1 MARQSLKAC
10 QAGIEKAKVALT
22 GKGWTQE
29 ELAGKVETTR
39 QPVANFF
46 AGKGVDRKNFVKI
59 CEHLEL
65 DWQEIAGQPK
75 STNLISSP
83 DGVSTDI
90 NALVQELREKIKPI
104 IQERCGTMRVLDMTQ
119 PIGLGDIYTHVNIL
133 EKIIGRRRLDISELQ
148 QNLKTQLDNFDR
160 FGLGKA
166 TQKRISG
173 IKAVNRYSKLM
184 VLGKPGSGKTTFL
197 KHLAIQCI
205 SEQIFSN
212 YLPIFL
218 PLKEFADT
226 DVKLKLL
233 DYICQQLADDKVDNN
248 AVISLFESGRVL
260 LLLDGLDEVQQQGDN
275 HVIREIRDFSQRFSR
290 NRFVLTCRIAA
301 KEYTFEQFTEVEV
314 ADFDQEQI
322 QSFATKW
329 FTAKNS
335 NLDKVFIEQLQE
347 NPSIYELAS
356 SPILLTLLCIEFEDA
371 GDFPRSRTELYQRA
385 THTLLRRWDA
395 KRAIKRD
402 DVYKQLSVPLKE
414 NLLSYLAFITFE
426 KGEYFWKQQDV
437 QKYIASYIRNFPES
451 PHALEALLLDS
462 EAVLKSIEA
471 QHGLLVE
478 RAREI
483 YSFSHL
489 TFHEYFTAKEI
500 VAKANPEIFNDPSLL
515 NLSKYVF
522 YKQWHEVFLLTSEML
537 KSADILL
544 LSMKIQID
552 RAASHNRH
560 IQELLAWANQKSIQ
574 VSSSHHPAAIRAF
587 YLCLAA
593 GICILDNTSYPFF
606 EEWEFLELSD
616 LLESND
622 SNIQL
627 SFYIGSASGFG
638 MGNFRA
644 PVELVDSN
652 LALDINL
659 AHARAQASLLY
670 RTANRDIENE
680 NFTTILLCQ
689 ADDYEYSEY
698 DEEMK
703 KNHPFDDSNFFQL
716 EDALY
721 AAINLIE
728 NQEFSDEVVKL
739 YEQLPQGVYDH
750 WDEYYH
756 WYKNDSGAWANR
768 LKDLNKNYRNIDY
781 DWPLNDAKE
790 WGTLR
795 AYCYANK
802 LLLDCL
808 NTQCYVSL
816 DTRQYIQETLLLP
829 FNEIEKMMEIERKK
843 LLNRD

>member
-1 MARQSLKAC
+1 MSKRSSQLSTEGYKIAQKAL
-10 QAGIEKAKVALT
+10 ESKA
-22 GKGWTQE
+22 WTKE
-29 ELAGKVETTR
+29 FLAGELELSSGTIH
-39 QPVANFF
+39 NFF
-46 AGKGVDRKNFVKI
+46 ARKPVEKENFAKI
-59 CEHLEL
+59 CGLL
-65 DWQEIAGQPK
+65 EIATQEVIDL
-75 STNLISSP
+75 SEFQN
-83 DGVSTDI
+83 
-90 NALVQELREKIKPI
+90 QELIDKLVADIRQKSHNSI
-104 IQERCGTMRVLDMTQ
+104 IQRCGTMKVLDMTY
-119 PIGLGDIYTHVNIL
+119 PIEINHIYTTVNIL
-133 EKIIGRRRLDISELQ
+133 DKITGRQRKSIDEL
-148 QNLKTQLDNFDR
+148 TQKFERNNFDR
-160 FGLGKA
+160 LGLP
-166 TQKRISG
+166 QVVEKRVPG
-173 IKAVNRYSKLM
+173 LEAVKKYEKLL

-205 SEQIFSN
+205 SERIFSN

-218 PLKEFADT
+218 SLKEFADT

-233 DYICQQLADDKVDNN
+233 DYICQQLADDRVDNN
-248 AVISLFESGRVL
+248 SVISLFESGRIL
-260 LLLDGLDEVQQQGDN
+260 LLLDGLDEVQQQADN
-275 HVIREIRDFSQRFSR
+275 HVIREIRDFSQRFSM

-301 KEYTFEQFTEVEV
+301 KEYTFEQFTEVEL

-371 GDFPRSRTELYQRA
+371 GDLPRSRTELYQRA

-414 NLLSYLAFITFE
+414 NLLSYLALITFE

-437 QKYIASYIRNFPES
+437 QKYIASYIINFPES

-537 KSADILL
+537 KSADVLL

-552 RAASHNRH
+552 RAVSHNRH
-560 IQELLAWANQKSIQ
+560 LQELFAWANQKSLQ

-593 GICILDNTSYPFF
+593 GICILDHTSYPFL
-606 EEWEFLELSD
+606 EHWEFLEMSH
-616 LLESND
+616 LLESLD
-622 SNIQL
+622 SNIEL
-627 SFYIGSASGFG
+627 SFYTGSGLGFG
-638 MGNFRA
+638 MGNFHA
-644 PVELVDSN
+644 PVELVNSN

-670 RTANRDIENE
+670 RIANRDIENE
-680 NFTTILLCQ
+680 NFTSIILWQ
-689 ADDYEYSEY
+689 ADDYEYSESD
-698 DEEMK
+698 DEMREK
-703 KNHPFDDSNFFQL
+703 HPIDDTNFSTL
-716 EDALY
+716 NEALY
-721 AAINLIE
+721 TARNLID
-728 NQEFSDEVVKL
+728 NQEFFDELDKL
-739 YEQLPQGVYDH
+739 DEELPQGVYDY

-768 LKDLNKNYRNIDY
+768 LKELNQKYRNIDY
-781 DWPLNDAKE
+781 DWPLNNAEE
-790 WGTLR
+790 WGLLR

-816 DTRQYIQETLLLP
+816 DTRQYIQSTLLLP
-829 FNEIEKMMEIERKK
+829 FNEIEKMMEIERKQ
-843 LLNRD
+843 LLNTD

>member
-1 MARQSLKAC
+1 MSKRSSQLSSEGSKIAQKAL
-10 QAGIEKAKVALT
+10 EL
-22 GKGWTQE
+22 KGWTKE
-29 ELAGKVETTR
+29 FLASQIYLSSGTIHS
-39 QPVANFF
+39 FF
-46 AGKGVDRKNFVKI
+46 ARKPVEKENFAKI
-59 CEHLEL
+59 CGILKIAT
-65 DWQEIAGQPK
+65 QEVIDIPK
-75 STNLISSP
+75 FQNIDNLVAEIRQKTQDS
-83 DGVSTDI
+83 
-90 NALVQELREKIKPI
+90 I
-104 IQERCGTMRVLDMTQ
+104 IQKCGAMKVLDMTY
-119 PIGLGDIYTHVNIL
+119 PIEINHIYTNVNIL
-133 EKIIGRRRLDISELQ
+133 DKITGRQRKSIDEI
-148 QNLKTQLDNFDR
+148 TQKFDR
-160 FGLGKA
+160 NNLDRWGLPQVFETRVPGLE
-166 TQKRISG
+166 
-173 IKAVNRYSKLM
+173 AVKKYDNLL

-218 PLKEFADT
+218 SLKEFADT

-233 DYICQQLADDKVDNN
+233 DYICQQLADDRVDNN
-248 AVISLFESGRVL
+248 SVISLFESGRIL
-260 LLLDGLDEVQQQGDN
+260 LLLDGLDEVQQQADN
-275 HVIREIRDFSQRFSR
+275 YVIREIRDFSQRFSR

-301 KEYTFEQFTEVEV
+301 KEYTFEQFTEVEL

-371 GDFPRSRTELYQRA
+371 GDFPRTRTELYQRA

-402 DVYKQLSVPLKE
+402 DFYKHLSVLHKE
-414 NLLSYLAFITFE
+414 NLLSYLALMTFE

-451 PHALEALLLDS
+451 PHALEALMLDS
-462 EAVLKSIEA
+462 EAVLKSIES

-537 KSADILL
+537 KSADVLL
-544 LSMKIQID
+544 LSMKFQID
-552 RAASHNRH
+552 IAASHNRH
-560 IQELLAWANQKSIQ
+560 IQELLAWASQKSIQ

-587 YLCLAA
+587 CLCLAA
-593 GICILDNTSYPFF
+593 GICILDHTIYPFL
-606 EEWEFLELSD
+606 EHWEFLELSD
-616 LLESND
+616 LLESLD
-622 SNIQL
+622 SNIEL
-627 SFYIGSASGFG
+627 SFYTGSGLGFG
-638 MGNFRA
+638 MGNFHA

-670 RTANRDIENE
+670 RIANRDIANRDIENE
-680 NFTTILLCQ
+680 NFTSIILWQ
-689 ADDYEYSEY
+689 ADDYEYSESD
-698 DEEMK
+698 DEMREK
-703 KNHPFDDSNFFQL
+703 HPIDDTNFYTL
-716 EDALY
+716 NEALY
-721 AAINLIE
+721 TARNLID
-728 NQEFSDEVVKL
+728 NQEFFDEVVKL
-739 YEQLPQGVYDH
+739 DEELPQGVYDY

-768 LKDLNKNYRNIDY
+768 LKELNQKYRNIDY
-781 DWPLNDAKE
+781 DWPLNNAEE
-790 WGTLR
+790 WGLLR

-816 DTRQYIQETLLLP
+816 DTREYIQETLLLP

>member
-1 MARQSLKAC
+1 MSKRSSQLSIVGYIIAQKAL
-10 QAGIEKAKVALT
+10 ES
-22 GKGWTQE
+22 KGWTKE
-29 ELAGKVETTR
+29 FLAGLLELSPSTIH
-39 QPVANFF
+39 NFF
-46 AGKGVDRKNFVKI
+46 ARKPIEKENFAKI
-59 CEHLEL
+59 CVAL
-65 DWQEIAGQPK
+65 QIASKEVIDIPK
-75 STNLISSP
+75 FQNNESIDKL
-83 DGVSTDI
+83 VADI
-90 NALVQELREKIKPI
+90 RQKSQNSI
-104 IQERCGTMRVLDMTQ
+104 IQRCGIMKVLDMTY
-119 PIGLGDIYTHVNIL
+119 PIEINHIYTTVNIL
-133 EKIIGRRRLDISELQ
+133 DKITGRQRKSIDEL
-148 QNLKTQLDNFDR
+148 TQKFDRNNFDR
-160 FGLGKA
+160 LGLP
-166 TQKRISG
+166 QVVEKRVPGLEVVKKYEKMI
-173 IKAVNRYSKLM
+173 

-218 PLKEFADT
+218 SLKEFADT
-226 DVKLKLL
+226 DIKLKLL

-248 AVISLFESGRVL
+248 AVISVFESGRVL
-260 LLLDGLDEVQQQGDN
+260 LLLDGLDEVQQQADN
-275 HVIREIRDFSQRFSR
+275 HVIREIRDFSQRFSI
-290 NRFVLTCRIAA
+290 NRFILTCRIAA

-335 NLDKVFIEQLQE
+335 NLDKIFIEQIQE

-371 GDFPRSRTELYQRA
+371 GDFPRTRTELYQRA

-402 DVYKQLSVPLKE
+402 DFYKHLSVLHKE
-414 NLLSYLAFITFE
+414 NLLSYLALMTFE

-437 QKYIASYIRNFPES
+437 QKYIASYIRNFPKS
-451 PHALEALLLDS
+451 PHALEALMLDS
-462 EAVLKSIEA
+462 EAVLKSIES

-537 KSADILL
+537 KSADVLL
-544 LSMKIQID
+544 LSMKFQID
-552 RAASHNRH
+552 IAASHNRH
-560 IQELLAWANQKSIQ
+560 IQELLAWASQKSIQ

-606 EEWEFLELSD
+606 EEWEFLELSH
-616 LLESND
+616 LLESLD

-721 AAINLIE
+721 AAINLID

-739 YEQLPQGVYDH
+739 YEQLPQGVYEH
-750 WDEYYH
+750 WDEYYQ

-768 LKDLNKNYRNIDY
+768 LKELNKKYRNIDY
-781 DWPLNDAKE
+781 DWPLNNAE
-790 WGTLR
+790 QWGLLR

-816 DTRQYIQETLLLP
+816 DTREYIQETLLLP

>member
-1 MARQSLKAC
+1 MSKRSSQLSTEGYIIAQKAL
-10 QAGIEKAKVALT
+10 ES
-22 GKGWTQE
+22 KGWTKE
-29 ELAGKVETTR
+29 FLAGKLELSPATIHK
-39 QPVANFF
+39 FF
-46 AGKGVDRKNFVKI
+46 ARKPVEKDNFANICVALKI
-59 CEHLEL
+59 AT
-65 DWQEIAGQPK
+65 QEVIDIPKFQNNESIDKLIA
-75 STNLISSP
+75 
-83 DGVSTDI
+83 DI
-90 NALVQELREKIKPI
+90 RQKYQNSI
-104 IQERCGTMRVLDMTQ
+104 IQRCGTMKVLDMTY
-119 PIGLGDIYTHVNIL
+119 PIEINHIYTTVNIL
-133 EKIIGRRRLDISELQ
+133 DKITGRQRRSIDEL
-148 QNLKTQLDNFDR
+148 TQEFDR
-160 FGLGKA
+160 NNFERLGLP
-166 TQKRISG
+166 QVVEKRVPG
-173 IKAVNRYSKLM
+173 LEVVKNYDKLL

-248 AVISLFESGRVL
+248 SVISLFESGRVL
-260 LLLDGLDEVQQQGDN
+260 LLLDGLDEVQQQADN
-275 HVIREIRDFSQRFSR
+275 HVIREIRDFSQRFSM

-322 QSFATKW
+322 QSFAVKW
-329 FTAKNS
+329 FTAKKS
-335 NLDKVFIEQLQE
+335 NIDKLFIEQLQE

-371 GDFPRSRTELYQRA
+371 GDFPRTRTELYQRA

-402 DVYKQLSVPLKE
+402 DVYKHLSVLHKE
-414 NLLSYLAFITFE
+414 NLLSYLAFMNFE

-437 QKYIASYIRNFPES
+437 QKYIAYYIRNFPES

-462 EAVLKSIEA
+462 EAVLKSIES

-537 KSADILL
+537 KSADVLL
-544 LSMKIQID
+544 LSMKFQID
-552 RAASHNRH
+552 IAASHNRH
-560 IQELLAWANQKSIQ
+560 IQELLAWASQKSIQ

-593 GICILDNTSYPFF
+593 GICILDHTIYPFL
-606 EEWEFLELSD
+606 EHWEFLELSD
-616 LLESND
+616 LLESLD
-622 SNIQL
+622 SNIEL
-627 SFYIGSASGFG
+627 SFYTGSGLGFG
-638 MGNFRA
+638 MGNFHA

-670 RTANRDIENE
+670 RIANRDIENE
-680 NFTTILLCQ
+680 NFTSIILWQ
-689 ADDYEYSEY
+689 ADDYEYSESD
-698 DEEMK
+698 DEMRK
-703 KNHPFDDSNFFQL
+703 KHPIDDTNFYTL
-716 EDALY
+716 DEALY
-721 AAINLIE
+721 AATNLID
-728 NQEFSDEVVKL
+728 NQEFFDEVVKL
-739 YEQLPQGVYDH
+739 DEELPQGVYEH
-750 WDEYYH
+750 WDEYYQ

-768 LKDLNKNYRNIDY
+768 LKELNKKYRNIDY
-781 DWPLNDAKE
+781 DWPLNNAE
-790 WGTLR
+790 QWGLLR

-816 DTRQYIQETLLLP
+816 DTREYIQETLLLP

>member
-1 MARQSLKAC
+1 MSKRSSQLSIVGYIIAQKAL
-10 QAGIEKAKVALT
+10 ES
-22 GKGWTQE
+22 KGWTKE
-29 ELAGKVETTR
+29 FLAGLLELSPSTIH
-39 QPVANFF
+39 NFF
-46 AGKGVDRKNFVKI
+46 ARKPIEKENFAKI
-59 CEHLEL
+59 CVAL
-65 DWQEIAGQPK
+65 QIASKEVIDIPK
-75 STNLISSP
+75 FQNNESIDKL
-83 DGVSTDI
+83 VADI
-90 NALVQELREKIKPI
+90 RQKSQNSI
-104 IQERCGTMRVLDMTQ
+104 IQRCGIMKVLDMTY
-119 PIGLGDIYTHVNIL
+119 PIEINHIYTTVNIL
-133 EKIIGRRRLDISELQ
+133 DKITGRQRKSIDEL
-148 QNLKTQLDNFDR
+148 TQKFDRNNFDR
-160 FGLGKA
+160 LGLP
-166 TQKRISG
+166 QVVEKRVPGLEVVKKYEKMI
-173 IKAVNRYSKLM
+173 

-218 PLKEFADT
+218 SLKEFADT
-226 DVKLKLL
+226 DIKLKLL
-233 DYICQQLADDKVDNN
+233 DYICQQL
-248 AVISLFESGRVL
+248 
-260 LLLDGLDEVQQQGDN
+260 
-275 HVIREIRDFSQRFSR
+275 
-290 NRFVLTCRIAA
+290 
-301 KEYTFEQFTEVEV
+301 

-335 NLDKVFIEQLQE
+335 NLDKIFIEQIQE

-371 GDFPRSRTELYQRA
+371 GDFPRTRTELYQRA

-402 DVYKQLSVPLKE
+402 DFYKHLSVLHKE
-414 NLLSYLAFITFE
+414 NLLSYLALMTFE

-451 PHALEALLLDS
+451 PHALEALMLDS
-462 EAVLKSIEA
+462 EAVLKSIES

-537 KSADILL
+537 KSADVLL
-544 LSMKIQID
+544 LSMKFQID
-552 RAASHNRH
+552 IAASHNRH
-560 IQELLAWANQKSIQ
+560 IQELLAWASQKSIQ

-593 GICILDNTSYPFF
+593 GICILDHTIYPFL
-606 EEWEFLELSD
+606 EHWEFLELSD
-616 LLESND
+616 LLESLD
-622 SNIQL
+622 SNIEL
-627 SFYIGSASGFG
+627 SFYTGSGLGFG

-670 RTANRDIENE
+670 RIANRDIENE
-680 NFTTILLCQ
+680 NFTSIILWQ
-689 ADDYEYSEY
+689 ADDYEYSESD
-698 DEEMK
+698 DEMRK
-703 KNHPFDDSNFFQL
+703 KHPIDDTNFYTL
-716 EDALY
+716 DEALY
-721 AAINLIE
+721 AATNLID
-728 NQEFSDEVVKL
+728 NQEFFDEVVKL
-739 YEQLPQGVYDH
+739 DEELPQGVYEH
-750 WDEYYH
+750 WDEYYQ

-768 LKDLNKNYRNIDY
+768 LKELNKKYRNIDY
-781 DWPLNDAKE
+781 DWPLNNAE
-790 WGTLR
+790 QWG
-795 AYCYANK
+795 
-802 LLLDCL
+802 LL
-808 NTQCYVSL
+808 
-816 DTRQYIQETLLLP
+816 TRISH
-829 FNEIEKMMEIERKK
+829 K
-843 LLNRD
+843 

>member
-1 MARQSLKAC
+1 MSKRSSQLSTVGYIIAQKAL
-10 QAGIEKAKVALT
+10 ES
-22 GKGWTQE
+22 KGWTKE
-29 ELAGKVETTR
+29 FLAGLLELSPSTIH
-39 QPVANFF
+39 NFF
-46 AGKGVDRKNFVKI
+46 AQKPIEKENFAKI
-59 CEHLEL
+59 CVAL
-65 DWQEIAGQPK
+65 QIASKEVIDIQKFQNKESIDKLVADIRQK
-75 STNLISSP
+75 SQNS
-83 DGVSTDI
+83 
-90 NALVQELREKIKPI
+90 I
-104 IQERCGTMRVLDMTQ
+104 IQRCGTMKVLDMTY
-119 PIGLGDIYTHVNIL
+119 PIEINHIYTTVNIL
-133 EKIIGRRRLDISELQ
+133 DKITGIQRKSIDEL
-148 QNLKTQLDNFDR
+148 TQKIDRNNFDR
-160 FGLGKA
+160 LGLP
-166 TQKRISG
+166 QVVEKRVPGLEVAKKYEKMI
-173 IKAVNRYSKLM
+173 

-205 SEQIFSN
+205 SEQIFNN

-218 PLKEFADT
+218 SLKEFADT
-226 DVKLKLL
+226 DIKLKLL

-260 LLLDGLDEVQQQGDN
+260 LLLDGLDEVQQQADN
-275 HVIREIRDFSQRFSR
+275 HVIREIRDFCQRFSM

-322 QSFATKW
+322 QSFTTKW
-329 FTAKNS
+329 FTAKKS
-335 NLDKVFIEQLQE
+335 NFDKLFIEQLQE

-371 GDFPRSRTELYQRA
+371 GDFPRTRTELYQRA

-402 DVYKQLSVPLKE
+402 DVYKHLSVLHKE
-414 NLLSYLAFITFE
+414 NLLSYLALITFE

-437 QKYIASYIRNFPES
+437 QKYIASYIKNFPES
-451 PHALEALLLDS
+451 PHALEALMLDS
-462 EAVLKSIEA
+462 EAVLKSIES

-537 KSADILL
+537 KSADVLL
-544 LSMKIQID
+544 LSMKFQID
-552 RAASHNRH
+552 IAASHNRH
-560 IQELLAWANQKSIQ
+560 IQELLAWASQKYIQ

-593 GICILDNTSYPFF
+593 GICILDHTIYPFL
-606 EEWEFLELSD
+606 EHWEFLELSD
-616 LLESND
+616 LLESLD
-622 SNIQL
+622 SNIEL
-627 SFYIGSASGFG
+627 SFYTGSGLGFG
-638 MGNFRA
+638 MGNFHA

-670 RTANRDIENE
+670 RIANRDIENE
-680 NFTTILLCQ
+680 NFTSIILWQ
-689 ADDYEYSEY
+689 ADDYEYSEAD
-698 DEEMK
+698 DEMRK
-703 KNHPFDDSNFFQL
+703 KHPIDDTNFYTL
-716 EDALY
+716 DEALY
-721 AAINLIE
+721 AATNLID
-728 NQEFSDEVVKL
+728 NQEFFDEVVKL
-739 YEQLPQGVYDH
+739 DEELPQGVYEH
-750 WDEYYH
+750 WDEYYQ
-756 WYKNDSGAWANR
+756 WYKNDSSAWANR
-768 LKDLNKNYRNIDY
+768 LKELNKKYRNIDY
-781 DWPLNDAKE
+781 DWPLNNAE
-790 WGTLR
+790 QWGLLR

-816 DTRQYIQETLLLP
+816 DTREYIQETLLLP